1 MKRLIKN
8 IFFAIALLIIIQ
20 ACSRKKDKFLNRSF
34 HSITTKYNFLY
45 NGNNL
50 LENGLQ
56 GMEES
61 FQENFWTFIPIE
73 IFNTKAFGNEDND
86 ENEFTEAETKAVLS
100 IQKHSMNIKG
110 EEKNPIMDEAYFLL
124 AKSRYYDNRFIPAL
138 EALNYILFKYHGY
151 FIEN

>member
-56 GMEES
+56 AMEES

-73 IFNTKAFGNEDND
+73 IFNTKAFTDEDNYV
-86 ENEFTEAETKAVLS
+86 N
-100 IQKHSMNIKG
+100 
-110 EEKNPIMDEAYFLL
+110 
-124 AKSRYYDNRFIPAL
+124 
-138 EALNYILFKYHGY
+138 
-151 FIEN
+151 